1 MISIVSLDLINK
13 ILVMEIGN
21 NLFHISAFKE
31 VGVFTY
37 HFFNGDQLQKS
48 SSLYPSKE
56 DDENFE
62 SLSSNKYVNSSI
74 PHREPVCIAGADKDD
89 YDSSPFEI
97 SLMSLISG
105 PTHMQIDPQNVSL
118 KFDYAINS
126 SYNAENSSSR

>member
-1 MISIVSLDLINK
+1 MPQI
-13 ILVMEIGN
+13 
-21 NLFHISAFKE
+21 
-31 VGVFTY
+31 
-37 HFFNGDQLQKS
+37 FFNGDQLQKS
-48 SSLYPSKE
+48 SSLYPCKE

-126 SYNAENSSSR
+126 SYNAENSSSQ